1 MKHIVVVGAGIAGL
15 TAAAYLSQKHEVTLL
30 EKADELG
37 GLIGSFSRDGIV
49 FDKGIRAVENS
60 GTVLPMLRDLGIELN
75 WKKSEVSIGFENNF
89 ATLSGEDS
97 IEKYQKLLCTQFP
110 DEIEA
115 IDQIVKR
122 INKITKY
129 MQVLYGID
137 NPMFLDP
144 KKEYKYFLKT
154 IIPWMFKYSVTVK
167 KIDKLKM
174 SLNTYL
180 SDITPNKELIDMISQ
195 KFFDSTPT
203 FFGLSY
209 FSMLNDYYYP
219 VGGMRSLVEGLK
231 DYILKHNG
239 KILTNH
245 EVISMDA
252 NNHLVRV
259 GKEEFKY
266 DKAVWAGDLKTMYK
280 CIDSPLNKIALK
292 KKEEVEKCRGNN
304 SLFISY
310 LSTGLS
316 VEYFKNKCSPH
327 CFYTPHASGLHS
339 LSISRKE
346 VVKHL
351 KSLPKNQQ
359 KASLYKWLKEFLHK
373 QTFEIGIPV
382 LQDSALAPKG
392 KSGIIVSFLFDYS
405 LMKYI
410 KELGIY
416 EECKLWIQSEIVEL
430 LDESHFTGL
439 KKSLIDVSSST
450 PLTIERKFNNSEG
463 STTGWSFS
471 RDMPVETRLWKIAKS
486 IKTPF
491 KDIYQASHW
500 SFSPSGVPTSIINA
514 KIVANKIK

>member
-1 MKHIVVVGAGIAGL
+1 MKNIVIVGAGIAGL
-15 TAAAYLSQKHEVTLL
+15 TAAAYLSQKHKVTLL
-30 EKADELG
+30 EKSDDLG

-60 GTVLPMLRDLGIELN
+60 GTIIPMLKDLGIDLT
-75 WKKSEVSIGFENNF
+75 WKKSEVSIGYEKNF
-89 ATLSGEDS
+89 ATLSGKDA
-97 IEKYQKLLCTQFP
+97 IQKYQQLLYKQFP
-110 DEIEA
+110 DEKVA
-115 IDQIVKR
+115 VDLIVKR

-174 SLNTYL
+174 PLNTYL
-180 SDITPNKELIDMISQ
+180 STITTNRELTDMISQ

-219 VGGMRSLVEGLK
+219 VGGMRSLVKGLEE
-231 DYILKHNG
+231 YILEHDG
-239 KILTNH
+239 KILVNH
-245 EVISMDA
+245 EVTSVDA
-252 NNHLVRV
+252 DKHIVCV
-259 GKEEFKY
+259 GAKEFSY

-280 CIDSPLNKIALK
+280 CIASPLTKKAMK
-292 KKEEVEKCRGNN
+292 KKKEVEKCKGNN
-304 SLFISY
+304 SLFIMY
-310 LSTGLS
+310 ISTNLHAD
-316 VEYFKNKCSPH
+316 YFEGKCSPH
-327 CFYTPHASGLHS
+327 CFYTPNTSGLHS
-339 LSISRKE
+339 LSIKRSE
-346 VVKHL
+346 IVEHL
-351 KSLPKNQQ
+351 KSLQKNEQEI
-359 KASLYKWLKEFLHK
+359 ALYKWLKEFISK
-373 QTFEIGIPV
+373 QTFEISVPV
-382 LQDSALAPKG
+382 LQDAALAPAG

-416 EECKLWIQSEIVEL
+416 DECKIWMQNETVEL
-430 LDESHFTGL
+430 LDESYFTGL
-439 KKSLIDVSSST
+439 KESVIDITSST

-471 RDMPVETRLWKIAKS
+471 QDMPVETKLWKIAKS